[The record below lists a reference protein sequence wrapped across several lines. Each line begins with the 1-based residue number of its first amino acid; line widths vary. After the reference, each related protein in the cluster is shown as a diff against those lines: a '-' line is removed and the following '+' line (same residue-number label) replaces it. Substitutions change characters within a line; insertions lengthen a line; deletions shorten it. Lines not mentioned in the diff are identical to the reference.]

1 MHWKNIIKMTILSK
15 AIYRFNAIPIQIS
28 MALLTEL
35 EKIILKF
42 MRKHKRSQ
50 LAKVILRNK
59 NRGGSVTF
67 PCFTM
72 YILQGSSHQKG
83 MVLAQKQT
91 HS

>member
-59 NRGGSVTF
+59 NRWQCHTPLLHNVYT
-67 PCFTM
+67 TR
-72 YILQGSSHQKG
+72 LQSSKRYG
-83 MVLAQKQT
+83 T
-91 HS
+91 GTETDT